1 MIETTGEAGARALRK
16 ARMSATQEPIV
27 ERALGRAIERG
38 LGGYRRP
45 FVRPDASRPTR
56 LPRPLRVAVVGGGLA
71 GMLASYVL
79 AERGAAVTLFEK
91 EPHLGGKLGGWRE
104 DFVDPRTGSVV
115 SLPVDHGFHA
125 FFPHYYNFATWLARL
140 GIRNLRNIG
149 EYRILRTDGS
159 TLSFDDRGKAP
170 GLNVLGLA
178 RQGLFGLSDVLPPTG
193 RMILLERFFRYHPE
207 RTFESYDHVSF
218 QAFVERTRLPK
229 AISLVFTTFSRA
241 FFADPDRMSLAE
253 LIKAF
258 HFYYLSHDRG
268 LLYDYL
274 AEGYESGL
282 VRPLRAHL
290 DRVGVEVRL
299 GAPVG
304 SLARR
309 DGALEVEGARFDDV
323 ILAAPASAVRE
334 ILLASP
340 FVCDEAPE
348 LLGRLGALRPGQRY
362 AILRLFSERR
372 ISPEGPVFVATE
384 RKRLLD
390 SVTFLHRV
398 DPEIERWC
406 EGRRG
411 VYELHSYAVPDDVPD
426 DDVGRLFE
434 EELVSFYP
442 ALRGA
447 VHVHRHL
454 QLKRDFSAF
463 HVGRHADRPS
473 TVSPVRGLTFAGDW
487 VKLPVPA
494 MLLEAATVSALLAAN
509 TILDREGC
517 AVEAID
523 TVPLRGLLAR
533 P

>member
-1 MIETTGEAGARALRK
+1 
-16 ARMSATQEPIV
+16 MSVAEEPVPPRPIT
-27 ERALGRAIERG
+27 ERALGRVIERG

-45 FVRPDASRPTR
+45 FVRPDTSRPSS

-71 GMLASYVL
+71 GLLTAHVL
-79 AERGAAVTLFEK
+79 AERGATVTLFEK
-91 EPHLGGKLGGWRE
+91 EGHLGGKLGGWRE
-104 DFVDPRTGSVV
+104 DFVDPETGEAV

-125 FFPHYYNFATWLARL
+125 FFPHYYNFSTWLERL

-149 EYRILRTDGS
+149 EYRILRVDGS
-159 TLSFDDRGKAP
+159 SLSFDERGKAP

-193 RMILLERFFRYHPE
+193 RMVLLERFFRYHPE

-218 QAFVERTRLPK
+218 QSFVERTRLPK
-229 AISLVFTTFSRA
+229 ALALVFTTFSRA

-268 LLYDYL
+268 LLYDFL
-274 AEGYESGL
+274 AEGYASGL
-282 VRPLRAHL
+282 IQPLRAHL
-290 DRVGVEVRL
+290 DRLGVTVRL
-299 GAPVG
+299 GASIG

-309 DGALEVEGARFDDV
+309 EGSLEVNGERFDDV
-323 ILAAPASAVRE
+323 VLAAPAAAVRE
-334 ILLASP
+334 ILLASA
-340 FVCDEAPE
+340 FAREEAPAFVDK
-348 LLGRLGALRPGQRY
+348 LGVLRPGQRY
-362 AILRLFSERR
+362 AILRLFSKRR
-372 ISPEGPVFVATE
+372 VSPEGPVFVATE

-398 DPEIERWC
+398 DPELDRWC

-411 VYELHSYAVPDDVPD
+411 VYELHSYAVPDDIPD
-426 DDVGRLFE
+426 ADIGRLLE
-434 EELVSFYP
+434 EELVGFYP
-442 ALRGA
+442 ELRGA
-447 VHVHRHL
+447 VHLHRHL
-454 QLKRDFSAF
+454 QIKRDFSAF

-473 TVSPVRGLTFAGDW
+473 TVSPLRGVTFAGDW

-509 TILDREGC
+509 AILDREGC

-523 TVPLRGLLAR
+523 TVPLRGLLAW